1 MRTFDEEHNSLV
13 VVNELAQSTA
23 ENIDSE
29 IKKILQVKMKIDF
42 YKILEYFLY
51 FRNPMKEPKIF

>member
-1 MRTFDEEHNSLV
+1 MRTFEDEHNSLV

-29 IKKILQVKMKIDF
+29 IKKILQVKIKIDI
-42 YKILEYFLY
+42 YKIH
-51 FRNPMKEPKIF
+51 NT